1 MILGFD
7 PIDRNELKVVLFDG
21 IRCHSPLAISFLF
34 RVKFKNSYL
43 CLLGTKWM
51 KSTTEVIR
59 SKWITLEHRGV
70 AFPPEYSPR
79 GISILIAGEKLSLNQ
94 EQEELVYAWA
104 KKKDTH
110 YIRDPIFQSNFLTDF
125 KKLLP
130 QKFLDVSSISDFDFS
145 EAFVLVEQEKR
156 IKEAEMERIRNLPK
170 DEKKKIRLAKKSEL
184 DRLKGLYGKAL
195 VDGIEV
201 DVANWL
207 VEPPGLFMGRGQ
219 HPLRGRWKP
228 RITPIDIILNLGED
242 APAPEGNWKG
252 IVHDHTSTWL
262 ATWIERLTD
271 KRKYVWLHDSSSL
284 RQNSDKEKYDKANKL
299 EKHISRVQREIIS
312 RMLKSKDLNQRK
324 ISTVCYLIF
333 KLAMRVGDEKD
344 PEEAD
349 TVGASTLRVEHIT
362 FKENDSGK
370 YIEFNF
376 LGKDSVPWQKTIK
389 VESADTMGLY
399 NNIKMLTKGK
409 NRNSQIFDG
418 ITSSKVNAFLRSIDN
433 KNLPGLT
440 AKVFRTYIT
449 TNVVRE
455 TLANPPFNRVN
466 KNSSE
471 AEKIY
476 AVKIANLKAAITC
489 NHKKGIDPKNP
500 ASTKALEKFKD
511 SIVKKEE
518 TIKRLRSDL
527 IEGRWKTDI
536 QKNRIEDRIE
546 RLEMQ
551 LKLQKETRDYNLGTS
566 LRNYIDP
573 RVVVAWL
580 MHVNLDWKKV
590 YTATLQRKF
599 RWVEDYSRDEL
610 TAYYPFQ
617 KQFRGE
623 EEMKVVVSEETK
635 VAS

>member
-1 MILGFD
+1 
-7 PIDRNELKVVLFDG
+7 
-21 IRCHSPLAISFLF
+21 
-34 RVKFKNSYL
+34 
-43 CLLGTKWM
+43 M
-51 KSTTEVIR
+51 KSTTEVVHR
-59 SKWITLEHRGV
+59 KWMTLEHRGV
-70 AFPPEYSPR
+70 AFPPEHQPR
-79 GISILIAGEKLSLNQ
+79 GISISVGDERLPLGQ
-94 EQEELVYAWA
+94 EQEELVYSWA

-110 YIRDPIFQSNFLTDF
+110 YIRDPVFQSNFLRDF

-130 QKFLDVSSISDFDFS
+130 EKFHSISSITDLDFS
-145 EAFVLVEQEKR
+145 EAYVLIDQEKR
-156 IKEAEMERIRNLPK
+156 MKEVEIERIRNLPK
-170 DEKKKIRLAKKSEL
+170 DEKKKIRLAKKSEM
-184 DRLKGLYGKAL
+184 DRLKSLYGKAI
-195 VDGIEV
+195 VDGVEV

-228 RITPIDIILNLGED
+228 RITPTEVILNLGED
-242 APAPEGNWKG
+242 APVPEGNWKR
-252 IVHDHTSTWL
+252 IVHDHSSTWL
-262 ATWIERLTD
+262 ATWIERLTG

-284 RQNSDKEKYDKANKL
+284 RQNNDKEKYDKASRL
-299 EKHISRVQREIIS
+299 ERHISRVQREIIS
-312 RMLKSKDLNQRK
+312 RMLKSRDLNQRK

-399 NNIKMLTKGK
+399 NNLKMLTEGK
-409 NRNSQIFDG
+409 DRNSQIFDG

-449 TNVVRE
+449 TNIVRD

-476 AVKIANLKAAITC
+476 AVKVANLKAAITC
-489 NHKKGIDPKNP
+489 NHKKGIDKNNP
-500 ASTKALEKFKD
+500 ASVKALEKF
-511 SIVKKEE
+511 SESVRKKQD
-518 TIKRLRSDL
+518 TIKNLRKEL
-527 IEGRWKTDI
+527 GEGRWKTAI
-536 QKNRIEDRIE
+536 QKKRIEDRIE
-546 RLEMQ
+546 RIEMQ
-551 LKLQKETRDYNLGTS
+551 LKVQKETRDYNLGTS

-599 RWVEDYSRDEL
+599 RWVEEYSRDGL

-617 KQFRGE
+617 KQFRE